1 MVNGCSKDPKHS
13 NEKVSVA
20 LLDEWLFDIKNQFE
34 GYKTFANGK
43 ITELEQAISLLKTEN
58 SNLKQKIEVL
68 ESNSVS
74 NDNNNTN
81 NNTNSSGWAAIVAK
95 GKKKSNDQSNLL
107 LAASKETKEQIEK
120 EKNVIIHGL
129 KLSTKTEEAEIKND
143 DKMELDK
150 VLNAMKFDKSD
161 KIKSYYRLKTN
172 SKPEPLIVVF
182 DNLSTRNYALK
193 LSKNLADTEYKK
205 KVFVNPDMTEAQR
218 INFKRLWL
226 ERNEKNDKN
235 DDKDNYYYGI
245 RNDKVVKLAK

>member
-1 MVNGCSKDPKHS
+1 
-13 NEKVSVA
+13 
-20 LLDEWLFDIKNQFE
+20 
-34 GYKTFANGK
+34 
-43 ITELEQAISLLKTEN
+43 
-58 SNLKQKIEVL
+58 
-68 ESNSVS
+68 
-74 NDNNNTN
+74 
-81 NNTNSSGWAAIVAK
+81 
-95 GKKKSNDQSNLL
+95 
-107 LAASKETKEQIEK
+107 
-120 EKNVIIHGL
+120 
-129 KLSTKTEEAEIKND
+129 
-143 DKMELDK
+143 MELDK